1 MAFQEK
7 TINQVIN
14 PLIKK
19 LQANIGYIYP
29 TLGHFYREIELLKF
43 PYMGNNPQWNY
54 NNGRNVYSQQQ
65 YETIYQHI
73 LELGLIQV
81 EKSAQRSNAYR
92 VYVVNQNNNPTTTTD
107 SQESTQINIAC
118 GHHTIALQQDMLGSN
133 VYEYVLPS
141 GEGLTAQ
148 ELKVLNNQGFVY
160 HSEQTG
166 IDYETANGVEYMD
179 IYYFAKIKNVEK
191 FFADCLP
198 F

>member
-1 MAFQEK
+1 MAFQSK

-19 LQANIGYIYP
+19 LQAKVGYIYP

-43 PYMGNNPQWNY
+43 PYMVNNPVWNY
-54 NNGRNVYSQQQ
+54 NNGRNIYTQQQ
-65 YETIYQHI
+65 YETIYRHI

-81 EKSAQRSNAYR
+81 EKSAQHSNAYR
-92 VYVVNQNNNPTTTTD
+92 VYVVNPTTNTQTTN
-107 SQESTQINIAC
+107 SQEPTQINIAC
-118 GHHTIALQQDMLGSN
+118 GHHNITLQQDMLGAN

-141 GEGLTAQ
+141 GEGLTTQ

-166 IDYETANGVEYMD
+166 IDYETENGVEYMD
-179 IYYFAKIKNVEK
+179 IYYFVKIKNVDK